1 MRYYIVA
8 GEASGDLHASNLIK
22 AIRQKDPEAR
32 FRGCG
37 GDLMRDAGAELL
49 LHYKEMAFMGFWEVF
64 VNLRTVL
71 GNIKRCKTDIL
82 TWNPDV
88 LVLVDYP
95 GFNLRIAEFAKQRGL
110 KTVYYISPQIW
121 AWKKG
126 RIKQIK
132 RDVDEMMVILPF
144 EKAFYAKNGMDV
156 HYVGHPLLDAVS
168 RDLPER
174 PEVRNFRKD
183 NGLDDREI
191 IALLPGSR
199 RQEVNALLPQMLN
212 MAELF
217 PQYQFVVSTVS
228 WLPKEMYDTHLQ
240 TPAKTRTPV
249 ETCSSASL
257 QNGDVQVNHNVRTVC
272 CNTYALLAN
281 AKAASVAS
289 GTATLETA
297 LFRVPQVVCYFM
309 QFRHLVSF
317 LRPLVIKVPYISLVN
332 LIAGKEVVPEL
343 VSEKMNAKTCREH
356 LATILPGGSRR
367 EEMLRGYDE
376 MARRLGAPGAP
387 QKAAREMISCLK
399 KGK

>member
-22 AIRQKDPEAR
+22 AIRQIDPEAA

-37 GDLMRDAGAELL
+37 GDLMCDAGAELL
-49 LHYKEMAFMGFWEVF
+49 LHYKDMAFMGFWEVF
-64 VNLRTVL
+64 VNLKTVL
-71 GNIKRCKTDIL
+71 GNIKRCKTDIME
-82 TWNPDV
+82 WGPDV

-174 PEVRNFRKD
+174 PEVRDFRKD

-199 RQEVNALLPQMLN
+199 RQEVNALLPQMLT
-212 MAELF
+212 MAEIF

-228 WLPKEMYDTHLQ
+228 WLPKELYDRHLQ
-240 TPAKTRTPV
+240 
-249 ETCSSASL
+249 
-257 QNGDVQVNHNVRTVC
+257 GHNVRTVC
-272 CNTYALLAN
+272 GNTYALVAN
-281 AKAASVAS
+281 AKAAIVAS

-297 LFRVPQVVCYFM
+297 MIGTPQVVCYAGSEISYLIAK
-309 QFRHLVSF
+309 HLISG
-317 LRPLVIKVPYISLVN
+317 INYISLPN
-332 LIAGKEVVPEL
+332 LIMDAPVVTELIQHDYNRERLEKELRLITEDAENVAAMKAQYKELYTKLGSGSASMNAAEVV
-343 VSEKMNAKTCREH
+343 VAAAKR
-356 LATILPGGSRR
+356 
-367 EEMLRGYDE
+367 
-376 MARRLGAPGAP
+376 
-387 QKAAREMISCLK
+387 
-399 KGK
+399 